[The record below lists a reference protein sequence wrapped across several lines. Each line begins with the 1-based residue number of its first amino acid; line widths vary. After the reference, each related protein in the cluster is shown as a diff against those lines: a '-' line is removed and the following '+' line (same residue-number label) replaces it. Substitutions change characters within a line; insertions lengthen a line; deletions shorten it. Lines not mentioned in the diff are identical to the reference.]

1 MPKIRKISL
10 FDRKL
15 YISRKLLIYFPYF
28 NFRKRYLNGEYN
40 CSLETAI
47 KLAGLQIQA
56 KYGRYREGKHKP
68 GYLRSIYKLMITSI
82 VSHKLEPDWMK
93 GLTN

>member
-1 MPKIRKISL
+1 MSKIYEISL
-10 FDRKL
+10 YDVGG
-15 YISRKLLIYFPYF
+15 YLIEMTFF

-68 GYLRSIYKLMITSI
+68 GYLRSI
-82 VSHKLEPDWMK
+82 
-93 GLTN
+93 